1 MAYGHG
7 RGNCYWILAEDA
19 KSEYSTIWID
29 ETHWLSE
36 KDIADCM
43 DFRIVH
49 FKQANE
55 RELPMSH
62 VLFAGYCYLEPG
74 AKETDL
80 YPVITVLFLHCLT
93 DWFQT

>member
-1 MAYGHG
+1 
-7 RGNCYWILAEDA
+7 
-19 KSEYSTIWID
+19 
-29 ETHWLSE
+29 
-36 KDIADCM
+36 M

>member
-1 MAYGHG
+1 MI
-7 RGNCYWILAEDA
+7 ILAQNPGKWTECL
-19 KSEYSTIWID
+19 SPSTY
-29 ETHWLSE
+29 TNWLSE

-93 DWFQT
+93 D